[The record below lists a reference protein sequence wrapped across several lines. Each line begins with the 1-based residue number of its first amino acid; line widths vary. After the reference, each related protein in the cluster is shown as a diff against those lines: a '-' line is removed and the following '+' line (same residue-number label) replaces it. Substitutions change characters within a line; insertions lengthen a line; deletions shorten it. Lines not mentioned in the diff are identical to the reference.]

1 MPTVYVLQ
9 CEKNRYYVGK
19 SDRPIETRI
28 SEHFANNGSEF
39 TRLYKPIRVVE
50 VVSNA
55 DVLDEDKYTKA
66 YMIKHGIDRV
76 RGGSYSMVELP
87 NYKIQALRDE
97 LCTAENRCYR
107 CMRKG
112 HFGNNCY
119 ARTMVDGEPI
129 TDTEIM
135 QQSSFRQI
143 PQTRQIVCY
152 RCNRAGHYANDC
164 YARTQQITSMYQ
176 TYGDSDDDSDDY

>member
-19 SDRPIETRI
+19 SDRPIESRI
-28 SEHFANNGSEF
+28 REHFANNGSEF
-39 TRLYKPIRVVE
+39 TRVYKPIRVIE
-50 VVSNA
+50 VISNA

-76 RGGSYSMVELP
+76 RGGSYSMIELP
-87 NYKIQALRDE
+87 DYKIQALRDE
-97 LCTAENRCYR
+97 LCTADNRCYR

-119 ARTMVDGEPI
+119 ARTMIDGEPI
-129 TDTEIM
+129 EYTEII
-135 QQSSFRQI
+135 QPNTYRRV
-143 PQTRQIVCY
+143 PQTQQIVCF
-152 RCNRAGHYANDC
+152 RCNRPGHYANNC
-164 YARTQQITSMYQ
+164 YARTQYVTTTSLYQ
-176 TYGDSDDDSDDY
+176 TYSDSDEDY